1 MPNKVL
7 GTAVKRNEDVEFLR
21 GEAKFTADITLPGML
36 YMAILRSR
44 FAHAMIKNINTREA
58 EKMPGVVRVLTGA
71 EIKDKIMPLPCVWI
85 PGGAESHFPSHPMGM
100 PGAGYALA
108 VDKVRYVGDPVAV
121 VVAETEYQAQD
132 ALKAIH
138 VDYQPLPV
146 VIDAEEAI
154 QDGAPQLHSEV
165 PNKRLFRVLI
175 LSSPIGF
182 ASPVRSTA
190 RLNPGQPLANT
201 IVLPVISPCGL
212 RLNPHIIIACCW
224 LLLSSGSPITRFA

>member
-21 GEAKFTADITLPGML
+21 GDAKFTADITLPGML

-132 ALKAIH
+132 ALKAIQ

-165 PNKRLFRVLI
+165 PNNLNAYIPYGDKAGTEEAIQKADIVITHRIRI
-175 LSSPIGF
+175 PRTINSPIEPR
-182 ASPVRSTA
+182 AA
-190 RLNPGQPLANT
+190 IGQYDSAY
-201 IVLPVISPCGL
+201 
-212 RLNPHIIIACCW
+212 R
-224 LLLSSGSPITRFA
+224 RFHLVGYVSIPT